1 MTTRSR
7 QELLSETSQ
16 LLTSACGVQETITE
30 SSRLGEDLHLDS
42 VGMLSLAVNLE
53 NRYRVRLVDDP
64 SSPPETV
71 GDVLD
76 LLQQAL
82 RGAKP
87 S

>member
-1 MTTRSR
+1 MTTWSR
-7 QELLSETSQ
+7 EEILSQTCQ
-16 LLTSACGVQETITE
+16 LLKSACGVDEAITE

-64 SSPPETV
+64 TAPPETV

-76 LLQQAL
+76 LVQAAM
-82 RGAKP
+82 RAADP